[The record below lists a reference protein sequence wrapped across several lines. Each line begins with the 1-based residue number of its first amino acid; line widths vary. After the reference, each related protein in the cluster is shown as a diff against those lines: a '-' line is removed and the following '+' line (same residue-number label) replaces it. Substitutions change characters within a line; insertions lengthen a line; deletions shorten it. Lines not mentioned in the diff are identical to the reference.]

1 MSMFQLHAEYNP
13 QNDEY
18 LAHRVVQA
26 FDTAQFIKLT
36 SSPSEL
42 SLIGGDLNTEPKD
55 LAYRII
61 KNTAELNDAHD
72 DCPVRNVS
80 YLTFIH
86 SFFFYYS
93 IININ

>member
-1 MSMFQLHAEYNP
+1 MSMFQLHAEYNQ

-42 SLIGGDLNTEPKD
+42 SLIGGDLNTESKD

-72 DCPVRNVS
+72 DCRVRNVS

-86 SFFFYYS
+86 SFFFLLLLL
-93 IININ
+93 